1 MKRLPNIGDCLVVQ
15 GMSKMNSTVE
25 SIRWDPQ
32 SVDWLIVVD
41 WGSYGKSR
49 IWARD
54 EGSIWKKWID
64 LN

>member
-1 MKRLPNIGDCLVVQ
+1 
-15 GMSKMNSTVE
+15 MNSTVE